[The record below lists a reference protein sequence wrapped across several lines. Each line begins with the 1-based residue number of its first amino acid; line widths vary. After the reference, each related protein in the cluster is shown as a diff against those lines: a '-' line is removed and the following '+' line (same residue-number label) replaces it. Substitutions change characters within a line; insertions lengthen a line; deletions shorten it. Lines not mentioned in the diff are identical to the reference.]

1 MLLSSGNGVDSI
13 VQLITVLVIFVFV
26 LAITYLVTKWIAGF
40 QKQQNTGKNI
50 QVLETTRMS
59 PNQYAQILK
68 LGKNKYV
75 AVAVSKENVTLLA
88 TLEEDDIEENILN
101 NVEKGDF
108 SDVLKKM
115 KASFKDGNKTEID
128 GNDRIGKDETGD
140 E

>member
-26 LAITYLVTKWIAGF
+26 LAVTYLVTKWIAGF

-50 QVLETTRMS
+50 QVVETTRMS

-68 LGKNKYV
+68 LGKTKYV

-88 TLEEDDIEENILN
+88 ALEEDDIDEDTQS
-101 NVEKGDF
+101 NVARGDF
-108 SDVLKKM
+108 SDILKKM
-115 KASFKDGNKTEID
+115 KTSFKEGNKPETDE
-128 GNDRIGKDETGD
+128 NDRTGN

>member
-1 MLLSSGNGVDSI
+1 MLLSSGDGVDSI

-26 LAITYLVTKWIAGF
+26 LAVTYLVTKWIAGF

-50 QVLETTRMS
+50 QVVETTRMS

-88 TLEEDDIEENILN
+88 TLEEDDIDEDTQS
-101 NVEKGDF
+101 NVAKGDF
-108 SDVLKKM
+108 SDILKKM
-115 KASFKDGNKTEID
+115 KASFKEGNKPETDE
-128 GNDRIGKDETGD
+128 NDRTGN

>member
-1 MLLSSGNGVDSI
+1 MLLSSGDGVDSI

-26 LAITYLVTKWIAGF
+26 LAVTFLVTKWIAGF

-50 QVLETTRMS
+50 QVVETTRMS

-88 TLEEDDIEENILN
+88 TLEEDDIDEDTQS
-101 NVEKGDF
+101 NVAKGDF
-108 SDVLKKM
+108 SDILKKM
-115 KASFKDGNKTEID
+115 KASFKEGNKPETDE
-128 GNDRIGKDETGD
+128 NDRTGN

>member
-26 LAITYLVTKWIAGF
+26 LAVTYLVTKWIAGF

-50 QVLETTRMS
+50 QVVETTRMS

-88 TLEEDDIEENILN
+88 ALEEDDIDEDTQS
-101 NVEKGDF
+101 NVARGDF
-108 SDVLKKM
+108 SDILKKM
-115 KASFKDGNKTEID
+115 KTSFKEGNKPETDE
-128 GNDRIGKDETGD
+128 NDRTGN

>member
-26 LAITYLVTKWIAGF
+26 LAVTYLVTKWIAGF

-50 QVLETTRMS
+50 QVVETTRMS

-88 TLEEDDIEENILN
+88 TLEEDDIDEDTQS
-101 NVEKGDF
+101 NVARGDF
-108 SDVLKKM
+108 SDILKKM
-115 KASFKDGNKTEID
+115 KTSFKEGNKPETDE
-128 GNDRIGKDETGD
+128 NDRTGN

>member
-26 LAITYLVTKWIAGF
+26 LAVTYLVTKWIAGF

-50 QVLETTRMS
+50 QVVETTRMS

-88 TLEEDDIEENILN
+88 TLEEDDIDEDTQS
-101 NVEKGDF
+101 NVTRGDF
-108 SDVLKKM
+108 SDILKKM
-115 KASFKDGNKTEID
+115 KTSFKEGNKPETEET
-128 GNDRIGKDETGD
+128 DRTGD

>member
-1 MLLSSGNGVDSI
+1 MLLSSGDGVDSI

-26 LAITYLVTKWIAGF
+26 LAVTFLVTKWIAGF

-50 QVLETTRMS
+50 QVVETTRMS

-88 TLEEDDIEENILN
+88 TLEEDDIDEDTQS
-101 NVEKGDF
+101 NVARGDF
-108 SDVLKKM
+108 SDILKKM
-115 KASFKDGNKTEID
+115 KASFKEGNKPETDE
-128 GNDRIGKDETGD
+128 NDRTGD